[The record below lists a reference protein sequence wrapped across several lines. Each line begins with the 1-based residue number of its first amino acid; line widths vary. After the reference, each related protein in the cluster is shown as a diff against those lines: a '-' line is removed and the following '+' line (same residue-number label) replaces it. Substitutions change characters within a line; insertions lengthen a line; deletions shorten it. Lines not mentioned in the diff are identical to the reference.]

1 MALKSF
7 VTYNFFQ
14 LVELPT
20 RPNLKIPEK
29 IHINRSLLFFFTNAP
44 HKYSPDSVFANDV
57 SDRCV
62 VAVARYTKL

>member
-29 IHINRSLLFFFTNAP
+29 IHINRSLFFFLQMHLINILQILFLQMM
-44 HKYSPDSVFANDV
+44 SVI
-57 SDRCV
+57 V
-62 VAVARYTKL
+62 VLLR